1 MLFFIPAFLI
11 LSFASNVFS
20 SPYPAV
26 HHILHEKRHSAPPQW
41 EKRSKLDTR
50 TVVPVRIAL
59 NQRNLHKAEDFI
71 YDVSHPKSLKYGQHW
86 TPKEI
91 AEAFAPSK
99 DDIHAVRNWLH
110 DAGIDKTRVKLSQG
124 LNWLQFDAT
133 ISEAERLFKTEY
145 YIFEHTQT
153 RTPHIACHE
162 YHLPAHISNL
172 VDFVTPSVHFDAKV
186 GQHEDPK
193 RHMRKLPSHMV
204 PKSAK
209 KELKREIKLMTAADA
224 DRQIEMIR
232 PGEAASVGMRLGSL
246 PKQGAV
252 LGENEA
258 VDAQELEDCDRT
270 ITPNCVRAL
279 YQFGPGESANQQNT
293 LGIVEYAPQSYVESD
308 LDKFFAN
315 FSAKMVGERPVLQSI
330 DGGQIIK
337 TDQSFDMN
345 GEADLDLQI
354 AMPLVYPIK
363 ITLYQVGETK
373 QGASFNNF
381 LDAIDG
387 TYCTFEGGD
396 DPSQDAVYP
405 DKTDGY
411 IGPANCG
418 GYAATKVI
426 STSFGYNEADLTPK
440 YAQRQCAE
448 YMKLALQGITV
459 LYSSGDYGVAGNQ
472 GRCMDPKTGN
482 LTKANAMSGKFNP
495 SFPSGCPWVTSI
507 GATQVPNNTNIVR
520 SLASSTQPEMACE
533 TIIRSGGGFS
543 NVFDMPDYQK
553 KQVATYWQ
561 DHAPAFSA
569 DLFNNSQKTRG
580 FPDVSAN
587 GANYIVNVNGNFTL
601 VYGTSASAPTFGSM
615 VTLINEERMKKGKK
629 SVGFINPVLYEHP
642 EVMKDV
648 TQGKNSGC
656 GTPGFSAVEG
666 WDPTTGLGTPI
677 YPKMLD
683 LFMSL
688 P

>member
-1 MLFFIPAFLI
+1 MLK
-11 LSFASNVFS
+11 S
-20 SPYPAV
+20 
-26 HHILHEKRHSAPPQW
+26 W
-41 EKRSKLDTR
+41 R
-50 TVVPVRIAL
+50 TVTAQSRQTVSVPSISLVREKVLI
-59 NQRNLHKAEDFI
+59 
-71 YDVSHPKSLKYGQHW
+71 
-86 TPKEI
+86 
-91 AEAFAPSK
+91 SK
-99 DDIHAVRNWLH
+99 I
-110 DAGIDKTRVKLSQG
+110 
-124 LNWLQFDAT
+124 
-133 ISEAERLFKTEY
+133 
-145 YIFEHTQT
+145 
-153 RTPHIACHE
+153 
-162 YHLPAHISNL
+162 
-172 VDFVTPSVHFDAKV
+172 
-186 GQHEDPK
+186 
-193 RHMRKLPSHMV
+193 
-204 PKSAK
+204 
-209 KELKREIKLMTAADA
+209 
-224 DRQIEMIR
+224 
-232 PGEAASVGMRLGSL
+232 RLGKL
-246 PKQGAV
+246 
-252 LGENEA
+252 L
-258 VDAQELEDCDRT
+258 CT
-270 ITPNCVRAL
+270 FPNGSFLNIC
-279 YQFGPGESANQQNT
+279 S
-293 LGIVEYAPQSYVESD
+293 IVEYAPQSYVESD

-642 EVMKDV
+642 E
-648 TQGKNSGC
+648 
-656 GTPGFSAVEG
+656 
-666 WDPTTGLGTPI
+666 
-677 YPKMLD
+677 
-683 LFMSL
+683 
-688 P
+688 